1 MHVDVMRSKV
11 LHALAMLTLTAAA
24 SLFAQAPAK
33 NSAGRKPAPGAEV
46 VRGKEIYDAE
56 CEICHYSAST
66 LKKVGPGL
74 KGLTGRAKFAN
85 GIKVNDEGLRRWI
98 EKGGKDMPGFQKR
111 LSPEKTR
118 DLIAYLK
125 TL

>member
-1 MHVDVMRSKV
+1 MHVDAMRSKV
-11 LHALAMLTLTAAA
+11 LPALATLTLTAAA
-24 SLFAQAPAK
+24 SLLAQAPAK
-33 NSAGRKPAPGAEV
+33 NSAGRKPAPSAEV
-46 VRGKEIYDAE
+46 MRGKGIYDAE

-66 LKKVGPGL
+66 LKKIGPGL
-74 KGLTGRAKFAN
+74 KGLTGRGKFAN
-85 GIKVNDEGLRRWI
+85 GMKVDDEGLRRWI